1 MKNNLIK
8 YAGTKIKYVDLI
20 NEYINNTEGR
30 IYVEPFLGSGSV
42 FLNLEKEFDRYILND
57 KDRNVIRIFKS
68 FKDADYELFKACE
81 NTILEKFGD
90 IKKNK
95 EDYYN
100 FRNTFNKKIYL
111 SDDITEGIYLYFL
124 YNSCINSMARFGP
137 NGFNQSFGNRYRSL
151 TEEQFNSINKRLQKA
166 EFYNMDFFDLDIPN
180 NSVLFLDPPYFYKQ
194 TKNYE
199 IISEDWFNRFIEYIN
214 ESKNEIIYT
223 DVNHNKIDWERVS
236 IRTMQNISPN
246 RKQEYTLDEMLYTN
260 NINK

>member
-8 YAGTKIKYVDLI
+8 YAGTKIKYTDKI

-30 IYVEPFLGSGSV
+30 IYIEPFLGSGSV
-42 FLNLEKEFDRYILND
+42 FLNLEKKFDRYILND

-68 FKDADYELFKACE
+68 FKDTDYELFKACE

-90 IKKNK
+90 IKNDK
-95 EDYYN
+95 ESYYN

-137 NGFNQSFGNRYRSL
+137 NGFNQSFGKRFSTL
-151 TEEQFNSINKRLQKA
+151 SEEQFNKINVRLQNV
-166 EFYNMDFFDLDIPN
+166 ELYNEDFFNLDIPE
-180 NSVLFLDPPYFYKQ
+180 NSVMFLDPPYFYKQ

-199 IISEDWFNRFIEYIN
+199 IIDQTWYDNFIQYLKD
-214 ESKNEIIYT
+214 SSNEIIYT
-223 DVNHNKIDWERVS
+223 DVDHKDIDWNKEI
-236 IRTMQNISPN
+236 IRKMQNISPN
-246 RKQEYTLDEMLYTN
+246 RRDEYTLDECIYTN
-260 NINK
+260 KY

>member
-20 NEYINNTEGR
+20 NKHINQTDGT

-90 IKKNK
+90 IKRDK
-95 EDYYN
+95 ESYYN
-100 FRNTFNKKIYL
+100 FRNTFNKKLYL

-137 NGFNQSFGNRYRSL
+137 NGFNQSFGKRFSTL
-151 TEEQFNSINKRLQKA
+151 TEEQFNKINVRLQNV
-166 EFYNMDFFDLDIPN
+166 ELYNEDFFDLDIPE
-180 NSVLFLDPPYFYKQ
+180 NSVMFLDPPYFYKQ

-199 IISEDWFNRFIEYIN
+199 IIDQTWYDNFIQYLKD
-214 ESKNEIIYT
+214 SSNEIIYT
-223 DVNHNKIDWERVS
+223 DVDHKDIDWNKEI
-236 IRTMQNISPN
+236 IRKMQNISPN
-246 RKQEYTLDEMLYTN
+246 RREEYTLDECIYTN
-260 NINK
+260 KY

>member
-8 YAGTKIKYVDLI
+8 YAGTKLKFTNKI

-30 IYVEPFLGSGSV
+30 IYIEPFLGSGSV

-81 NTILEKFGD
+81 NTIKERFGD

-100 FRNTFNKKIYL
+100 FRNTFNKKLYL
-111 SDDITEGIYLYFL
+111 SDDITEGIYLFFL

-137 NGFNQSFGNRYRSL
+137 NGFNQSFGNRYKSL
-151 TEEQFNSINKRLQKA
+151 TEEQFNNINKRLQKA
-166 EFYNMDFFDLDIPN
+166 EFYNMDFFDLDIPE
-180 NSVLFLDPPYFYKQ
+180 NSVMFLDPPYFYKQ

-199 IISEDWFNRFIEYIN
+199 IIDQTWYDNFIQYLKD
-214 ESKNEIIYT
+214 SSNEIIYT
-223 DVNHNKIDWERVS
+223 DVDHKDIDWNKEI
-236 IRTMQNISPN
+236 IRKMQNISPN
-246 RKQEYTLDEMLYTN
+246 RKEEYTLDECIYTN
-260 NINK
+260 KY